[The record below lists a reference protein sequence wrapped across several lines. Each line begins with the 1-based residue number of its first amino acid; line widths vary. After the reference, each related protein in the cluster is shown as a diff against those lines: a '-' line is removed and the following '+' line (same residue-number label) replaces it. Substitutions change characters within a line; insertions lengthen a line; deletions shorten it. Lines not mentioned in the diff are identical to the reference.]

1 MLIAGVV
8 SPKWGRTMS
17 PVWGERL
24 GGFCCS
30 MSSMIQVYLATAL
43 PTERSAL
50 RIMLL
55 DMNMEIAG
63 EADNWLTTLAETPK
77 CGADMLVADW
87 ELLPDA
93 SNAALDQLRK
103 LCSKAL
109 IIILISHLNAR
120 QQAALSVGADVFIS
134 KGEMPERVAEHL
146 RAAATKTHT

>member
-1 MLIAGVV
+1 
-8 SPKWGRTMS
+8 
-17 PVWGERL
+17 
-24 GGFCCS
+24 
-30 MSSMIQVYLATAL
+30 MIRVFLATAML
-43 PTERSAL
+43 VERSAL

-77 CGADMLVADW
+77 CRTDMLVADW
-87 ELLPDA
+87 ELLPDE
-93 SNAALDQLRK
+93 SHAALSELRMV
-103 LCSKAL
+103 CSKTL

-146 RAAATKTHT
+146 RAAAAKIHT